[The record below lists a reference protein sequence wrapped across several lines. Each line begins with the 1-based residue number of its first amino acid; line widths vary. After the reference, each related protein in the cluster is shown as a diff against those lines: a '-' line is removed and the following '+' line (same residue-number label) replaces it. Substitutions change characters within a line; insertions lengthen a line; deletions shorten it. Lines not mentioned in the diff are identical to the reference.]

1 MTNSRQPSAKASAI
15 NFLTVFPV
23 KVDASAAAR
32 DNERSSS
39 EDRFA
44 MLSPL
49 LRQASSASI
58 KAARQEGSERPAAKE
73 EDGVGQQQHPGT
85 T

>member
-1 MTNSRQPSAKASAI
+1 MTSSQHPSAKQSAI
-15 NFLTVFPV
+15 NFLTVAV
-23 KVDASAAAR
+23 AAR

-58 KAARQEGSERPAAKE
+58 KAARQEGGERPAAKE
-73 EDGVGQQQHPGT
+73 EDGVGQQQQHPGT

>member
-1 MTNSRQPSAKASAI
+1 MTSSQKPSSKASAI
-15 NFLTVFPV
+15 NFLTVLPV
-23 KVDASAAAR
+23 KVMDAA

-49 LRQASSASI
+49 LRQASSASLT
-58 KAARQEGSERPAAKE
+58 ARKEGEKPAAGKG
-73 EDGVGQQQHPGT
+73 EDRECLAEGQYPGT

>member
-23 KVDASAAAR
+23 KVDAVAAR

-73 EDGVGQQQHPGT
+73 EDGVGQQQQHPGT

>member
-1 MTNSRQPSAKASAI
+1 MTSSQKPSAI

-58 KAARQEGSERPAAKE
+58 KAARQEGGERPAAKE
-73 EDGVGQQQHPGT
+73 EDGVGQQQQHPGT

>member
-1 MTNSRQPSAKASAI
+1 MASSKQPSAKQSAI
-15 NFLTVFPV
+15 NFLTLFPV
-23 KVDASAAAR
+23 KVDAVAAR

-49 LRQASSASI
+49 LRQASSASL
-58 KAARQEGSERPAAKE
+58 KATRQENETPAAKE
-73 EDGVGQQQHPGT
+73 EVVVGQ
-85 T
+85 

>member
-1 MTNSRQPSAKASAI
+1 MTSSQQPSAKQSAI

-23 KVDASAAAR
+23 KVDAMGAR

-49 LRQASSASI
+49 LRQASSASL
-58 KAARQEGSERPAAKE
+58 KAARQEGGERPAAKE
-73 EDGVGQQQHPGT
+73 EVGVGQQQHPGT

>member
-1 MTNSRQPSAKASAI
+1 MTSSQHPSAKASAI

-23 KVDASAAAR
+23 KFDASAAAR

-49 LRQASSASI
+49 LRPASSASL
-58 KAARQEGSERPAAKE
+58 KAGERPAAAKE
-73 EDGVGQQQHPGT
+73 EGGVGQQHPGT

>member
-1 MTNSRQPSAKASAI
+1 MTSSQKPSAKASAI
-15 NFLTVFPV
+15 NFLTVVPV
-23 KVDASAAAR
+23 KVTDAA
-32 DNERSSS
+32 DNEERSSE

-49 LRQASSASI
+49 LRQASSGSL
-58 KAARQEGSERPAAKE
+58 KARNEGAGKGESAECSAE
-73 EDGVGQQQHPGT
+73 GQHPPGT